1 VQEEEHLRMW
11 CYTTGTQGVIVAED
25 FHPQNMF
32 LEMQARISGP
42 QDRSE
47 TVQLRQIAPRHYQAT
62 VPLWGRGRYQVLAVG
77 KAGDRTARAQSGFI
91 VPYSP
96 EYLRFRSNPIVLKEI
111 ADKTGGTVLKKET
124 AVEDIYRAHRKPKQ
138 SSRPIFDWFLAALA
152 FLLPL
157 DVAFRRIQIDR
168 HSIATLLGLGR
179 SKGDSTATMGTL
191 LQRKKTVEKALD
203 AQRLSL
209 PAPGRSETDRA
220 ATRPAAGGAAPHAD
234 RPPQKPPDAPA
245 KTPDAANS
253 TTSRLLD
260 MKRKRQQEGKP

>member
-1 VQEEEHLRMW
+1 MW
-11 CYTTGTQGVIVAED
+11 CYTTGSQGVIVAED

-47 TVQLRQIAPRHYQAT
+47 TVQLRQIAPRRYQAN
-62 VPLWGRGRYQVLAVG
+62 VPLWGRGRYQVLAIG
-77 KAGDRTARAQSGFI
+77 KSGDRTARAQSGFI

-124 AVEDIYRAHRKPKQ
+124 AVEEIYKAHRKPKQ

-168 HSIATLLGLGR
+168 HSIATLFGWGK

-191 LQRKKTVEKALD
+191 LQRKKSVERALD

-209 PAPGRSETDRA
+209 PEPGRSLA
-220 ATRPAAGGAAPHAD
+220 GSASRPTAGTAPRPED
-234 RPPQKPPDAPA
+234 RPPKKPTETPPKPPEG
-245 KTPDAANS
+245 PDT
-253 TTSRLLD
+253 TTSRLLE
-260 MKRKRQQEGKP
+260 MKRKRQQEDKP